1 MTQTNRN
8 PLDPRANAGLLENF
22 GLQAISED
30 VRTGHAITWD
40 SRNADQHTAF
50 AALPGESTHG
60 NAYIQQ
66 ALERGAPFVLADQD
80 VPRAVRVT
88 DATAALH
95 GWARGWRD
103 ASRARIVGITGS
115 AGKTTAKE
123 FVAAALDCGKTPG
136 NLNTLNAIAC
146 YLLSNVRPDTTHV
159 VEMGIDRIGE
169 MDQLVNLVN
178 PDLGV
183 VVAVGPAHLEFLG
196 SLEGVAFEKGR
207 IFAGRAG
214 LVSES
219 AERYYP
225 NLENPVA
232 GAPRLESYGF
242 SEGVTHRGND
252 LELTNSSATYTYRN
266 HRVHVS
272 SPSAKVAEA
281 SLLGLILAE
290 RFGVKLE
297 DAIQRIADVDV
308 PGGRMRVERGAYT
321 LIDDAYNA
329 NPLSVNAALDVL
341 ERQPGR
347 RIAVLG
353 DMRELGQHAETYHRE
368 IGKRAGQVAQ
378 VVIAVG
384 EWASVFS
391 GAARESGARA
401 IAFQTVQDA
410 INEVSALLEPSDTVL
425 VKGSLRIGLGKL
437 SEVIR
442 ARL

>member
-1 MTQTNRN
+1 MTQANRN
-8 PLDPRANAGLLENF
+8 PLDPQANSGLLENF
-22 GLQAISED
+22 GLQSISGD
-30 VRTGHAITWD
+30 ARAARSITWD

-60 NAYIQQ
+60 NAFVQQ
-66 ALERGAPFVLADQD
+66 ALEQGAPFVLTDLD
-80 VPRAVRVT
+80 VPRGVRVN
-88 DATAALH
+88 DATIALH
-95 GWARGWRD
+95 GWARSWRD

-123 FVAAALDCGKTPG
+123 FAAAALNCGKTPG

-146 YLLSNVRPDTTHV
+146 YLLSSVQPDTTHV

-169 MDQLVNLVN
+169 MVELVGLVN

-219 AERYYP
+219 AAQYYLK
-225 NLENPVA
+225 LENPVL
-232 GAPRLESYGF
+232 GAPKLESYGF
-242 SEGVTHRGND
+242 SEGVTHRGAA
-252 LELTNSSATYTYRN
+252 LELTDSSATYTYCN
-266 HRVHVS
+266 HRAHVS

-281 SLLGLILAE
+281 SLLGLVLAE
-290 RFGVKLE
+290 KLGVPLE
-297 DAIQRIADVDV
+297 DAIQRIADVNV
-308 PGGRMRVERGAYT
+308 PGGRMRVERGTYT

-341 ERQPGR
+341 ERQSGR
-347 RIAVLG
+347 KIAVLG
-353 DMRELGQHAETYHRE
+353 DMRELGEHAETYHRE
-368 IGKRAGQVAQ
+368 IGKRAGQVAH

-384 EWASVFS
+384 EWANVFS
-391 GAARESGARA
+391 SAARESGAKA
-401 IAFQTVQDA
+401 IALQTVQDA

-425 VKGSLRIGLGKL
+425 VKGSLRIGLGTL